1 MILFL
6 SLQNSLI
13 LSIDSKLTNDNDL
26 NIDEY

>member
-26 NIDEY
+26 NIDDY